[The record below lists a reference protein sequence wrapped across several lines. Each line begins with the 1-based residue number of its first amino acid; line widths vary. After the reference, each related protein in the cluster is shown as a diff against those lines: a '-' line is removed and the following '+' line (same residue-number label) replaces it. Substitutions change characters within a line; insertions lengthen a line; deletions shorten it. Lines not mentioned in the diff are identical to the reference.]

1 MSVTKKKPV
10 NRFNFVML
18 NIPTSQ
24 CIIHINYSF
33 FFYTIWRKQNRQK
46 EQYTAVNK
54 RKKKVVKNVMKRKI
68 NRHSRHN

>member
-10 NRFNFVML
+10 NRFNCVML

-33 FFYTIWRKQNRQK
+33 FLYDLEKA
-46 EQYTAVNK
+46 EQTKGTV
-54 RKKKVVKNVMKRKI
+54 RG
-68 NRHSRHN
+68 S